1 PVEQRLKDFAQ
12 ANLGL
17 GEEMAIEEAK
27 RCLQCDL
34 RLHISSVT
42 FPPEEWLEFNPNN
55 VNALPELE
63 GVYQLIDDQKAVIYI
78 AGTMNLRQEL
88 REHLG
93 ATEGLISKA
102 RYFGYEENPMYTAR
116 ESELIQQF
124 VQQYGTMPE
133 GNKEMLDIF

>member
-1 PVEQRLKDFAQ
+1 MVSS
-12 ANLGL
+12 
-17 GEEMAIEEAK
+17 EEMAIEEAK

-34 RLHISSVT
+34 RLHISPVT
-42 FPPEEWLEFNPNN
+42 FPPEKWLEFNSNS
-55 VNALPELE
+55 VNALPEAE
-63 GVYQLIDDQKAVIYI
+63 GVYQLLDEQRTIIYI

-93 ATEGLISKA
+93 ATEIPISKA

-124 VQQYGTMPE
+124 IQEHGTMPE
-133 GNKEMLDIF
+133 GNKEMLPEISD